1 MLSNEEVNIL
11 GNIINTTFG
20 KSSTPVS
27 PTMSIKTSLSGD
39 VMSVQYTTV
48 VYLAS
53 ERNMRDQLRRF
64 EDESVKIIDQYIKEC
79 KKDFKSMSGRAL
91 KTKMLNTS
99 DSVELITTSPHTPR
113 KTAYYRR
120 FTTYSYE

>member
-1 MLSNEEVNIL
+1 MLSSEEVNIL

-27 PTMSIKTSLSGD
+27 PTVSIKSSLSGD
-39 VMSVQYTTV
+39 TMLVKYTTV
-48 VYLAS
+48 IYLAS
-53 ERNMRDQLRRF
+53 ERNLRDQVRRF
-64 EDESVKIIDQYIKEC
+64 EDESVKHINQYIKNC
-79 KKDFKSMSGRAL
+79 KKDFKDMSGRAL
-91 KTKMLNTS
+91 KIKTLDTN

-120 FTTYSYE
+120 YTTYSYA

>member
-1 MLSNEEVNIL
+1 MLSSEEVNIL

-20 KSSTPVS
+20 KSSTPVA

-39 VMSVQYTTV
+39 TMLVQYTTV

-53 ERNMRDQLRRF
+53 ERNLREQLKRF
-64 EDESVKIIDQYIKEC
+64 EDESVKIVNQYIKNC
-79 KKDFKSMSGRAL
+79 KKDFKDMSGRAL
-91 KTKMLNTS
+91 KTKMLDTN
-99 DSVELITTSPHTPR
+99 DSVELITTSPYTPR

-120 FTTYSYE
+120 YTTYSYA